1 MALSCWHGFGR
12 SSFMKGSKFP
22 QMFKFHY
29 YFLQRNYAS
38 DSVMVMNHLLMLQR
52 MLLNERTFI
61 YFSNIQGFGSKRN
74 VVEYIKICG
83 PGSSVDIVTGYG
95 LDVPG
100 IESRRGRIFRACPDR
115 SWGPPSLLYNR
126 YRVFPRGKE
135 QPWRDTDPSPP
146 SSDVGHERVELYRY
160 SSYGPYGLF
169 F

>member
-126 YRVFPRGKE
+126 YRVCCRIEGCKMTG
-135 QPWRDTDPSPP
+135 QWRCLAPTLKSRAITSLP
-146 SSDVGHERVELYRY
+146 LWTCI
-160 SSYGPYGLF
+160 GLL
-169 F
+169 